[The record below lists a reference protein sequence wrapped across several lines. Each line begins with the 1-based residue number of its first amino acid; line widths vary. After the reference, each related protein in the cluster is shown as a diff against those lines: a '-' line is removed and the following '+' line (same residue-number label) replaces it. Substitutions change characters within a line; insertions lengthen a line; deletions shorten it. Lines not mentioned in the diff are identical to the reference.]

1 MDWRMKMNL
10 RTDIRSVSY
19 VKANAAELLRHVN
32 ESRNPIVITQDGE
45 AKGVLLDAESFQEM
59 KNALGIL
66 KLISQSENDIRR
78 GNVLTH
84 EDAVSSARKI
94 ISDKV

>member
-1 MDWRMKMNL
+1 MNL

-19 VKANAAELLRHVN
+19 VKANTAELLRHVN

-78 GNVLTH
+78 GNVVTH
-84 EDAVSSARKI
+84 EDAVSSACKI